1 MNMHEPVFASCN
13 DFFFTIQIYS
23 IHLPPFIHLYF
34 IWTLNT
40 HTYTHIDV
48 NMDAAH
54 SVQGACKQLPFHWQ
68 VHSLVSS
75 SHSPMLLLLPG
86 ANQRQ
91 PQALWTLKGPLRW
104 IADRQHNKLRDD
116 EGTHD
121 GRRRNIERGMY
132 DRVGACRCPVTYL
145 TPLRC
150 LNGGNCL
157 FRVSNLYVSDI
168 CHVAFMNPLCL
179 TDYTLLITMEVWGP
193 EEMLL
198 KIKGSGDVKVVSRV
212 IRHQRLQLQPVMSAR
227 QAD

>member
-1 MNMHEPVFASCN
+1 MCKVHANNYHFTGRFTLSSPPHAPLCYFSSQVPTKDNLKHCEHWKDLSDESLTGSTASYE
-13 DFFFTIQIYS
+13 T
-23 IHLPPFIHLYF
+23 
-34 IWTLNT
+34 
-40 HTYTHIDV
+40 
-48 NMDAAH
+48 
-54 SVQGACKQLPFHWQ
+54 
-68 VHSLVSS
+68 
-75 SHSPMLLLLPG
+75 
-86 ANQRQ
+86 
-91 PQALWTLKGPLRW
+91 
-104 IADRQHNKLRDD
+104 

-132 DRVGACRCPVTYL
+132 DHAGACRCPVTYL

-150 LNGGNCL
+150 LNVGNCL
-157 FRVSNLYVSDI
+157 FRVSNLYVSCDAIDI

-212 IRHQRLQLQPVMSAR
+212 MRHQRLQLQPVMSAR